1 MLLTHLKMMQKG
13 AHTQNFQDFQDSI
26 LYQNV
31 RYCPKIHDNIE
42 KILDLFIFKKIIAKK
57 CNNKKIMSN
66 QFFLSYKF
74 VIEKDVLSGINLSQ
88 KFFLSDKTFDQKI
101 FCQIK
106 LLVRNFSCLSCFRS
120 FLIGKQFCQEKFVG
134 LKQILVYIFLGGK
147 KSLVKIFVC

>member
-1 MLLTHLKMMQKG
+1 MNKGKLRKSQRVVSTVDLLPEIHVPIMQNLLFVPSAKKRG
-13 AHTQNFQDFQDSI
+13 RIFVLVEF
-26 LYQNV
+26 
-31 RYCPKIHDNIE
+31 HDNIE

-120 FLIGKQFCQEKFVG
+120 FLIGKQFC
-134 LKQILVYIFLGGK
+134 
-147 KSLVKIFVC
+147 

>member
-1 MLLTHLKMMQKG
+1 MEIFLFNCPSFWNTYAVKTKLCVFLIIQ
-13 AHTQNFQDFQDSI
+13 I
-26 LYQNV
+26 LFV
-31 RYCPKIHDNIE
+31 PSAKKRGRIFVLVEFHDNIE

-120 FLIGKQFCQEKFVG
+120 FLIGKQFC
-134 LKQILVYIFLGGK
+134 
-147 KSLVKIFVC
+147 

>member
-1 MLLTHLKMMQKG
+1 MQSWGGSNQGVLFVPSAKKRG
-13 AHTQNFQDFQDSI
+13 RIFVLVEF
-26 LYQNV
+26 
-31 RYCPKIHDNIE
+31 HDNIE

-120 FLIGKQFCQEKFVG
+120 FLIGKQFC
-134 LKQILVYIFLGGK
+134 
-147 KSLVKIFVC
+147 

>member
-1 MLLTHLKMMQKG
+1 MIGLVVLKLSQPNS
-13 AHTQNFQDFQDSI
+13 TEVIICQI
-26 LYQNV
+26 LV
-31 RYCPKIHDNIE
+31 FFGGGVLFVPSAKKRGRIFVLVEFHDNIE

-120 FLIGKQFCQEKFVG
+120 FLIGKQFC
-134 LKQILVYIFLGGK
+134 
-147 KSLVKIFVC
+147 